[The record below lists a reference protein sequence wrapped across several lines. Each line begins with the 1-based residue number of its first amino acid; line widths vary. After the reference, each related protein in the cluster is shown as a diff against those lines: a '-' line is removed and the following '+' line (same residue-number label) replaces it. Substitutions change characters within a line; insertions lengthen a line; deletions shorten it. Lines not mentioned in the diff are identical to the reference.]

1 MSFIERGKGPWPVN
15 NQLHTVQRWIVLRL
29 GGGHEDREIQSVVRV
44 LLDEVSSLDRGQRIV
59 NDWKPNESALDTLA
73 RWCDRFKNGEPLQYI
88 LGESHF
94 LGLTL
99 TIDARALIPRPETEE
114 LVRALLDHQSGKEP
128 RHVLDIG
135 TGSGCMAL
143 GWKSQRPQDHVT
155 GADVSSKAL
164 ELAREN
170 AVRLGYGDV
179 YWLECDVRD
188 QGPFTGHSVPNGGWN
203 VIMSNPPYI
212 PVSEKETMENRVVS
226 HEPADALF
234 VADND
239 PLCFYSA
246 IAVGCMR
253 GQWLHAAGWLGFECH
268 RDHAD
273 GVASLLSAQS
283 GWRTIQIVTDLQ
295 GAPRMVVAQKD

>member
-15 NQLHTVQRWIVLRL
+15 NQLHTVQRWIALRL
-29 GGGHEDREIQSVVRV
+29 GGGYEDREIQSVVRV
-44 LLDEVSSLDRGQRIV
+44 LLDAVSSLDRGQRIV

-88 LGESHF
+88 LGESNF

-99 TIDARALIPRPETEE
+99 TIDSRALIPRPETEE
-114 LVRALLDHQSGKEP
+114 LVRYLLEYQSDKEP

-164 ELAREN
+164 DLAREN
-170 AVRLGYGDV
+170 STRLGCENLTWV
-179 YWLECDVRD
+179 KCDVRTHA
-188 QGPFTGHSVPNGGWN
+188 PFTSHSIPKLGWD

-212 PVSEKETMENRVVS
+212 PVSEKEAMEARVVS

-234 VADND
+234 VDDND
-239 PLCFYSA
+239 PLCFYRA
-246 IAVGCMR
+246 IALGCMDKE
-253 GQWLHAAGWLGFECH
+253 WLRAPGWLGFECH

-273 GVASLLSAQS
+273 GVALLLSTQP
-283 GWRTIQIVTDLQ
+283 GWRTIQIMTDLQ
-295 GAPRMVVAQKD
+295 GSPRMVVAQKD